1 MVRIIYHRG
10 KCIGCNGCVE
20 AAPER
25 WRISK
30 RDGRC
35 VLIDGKGKKGIY
47 QALVSDDEYEANRR
61 AATNCP
67 SRIIKVERVQ

>member
-1 MVRIIYHRG
+1 MVRIIYHRE

-30 RDGRC
+30 RDGRSH
-35 VLIDGKGKKGIY
+35 LIEGKAKKGIY
-47 QALVSDDEYEANRR
+47 QVLVSDEEYEANVR
-61 AATNCP
+61 AAVNCP
-67 SRIIKVERVQ
+67 ARIIKVEQVP

>member
-1 MVRIIYHRG
+1 MVRIIYHRE

-30 RDGRC
+30 RDGRSH
-35 VLIDGKGKKGIY
+35 LIEEKQKK
-47 QALVSDDEYEANRR
+47 ASTR
-61 AATNCP
+61 
-67 SRIIKVERVQ
+67 SW